1 MRAQDSTPAW
11 ANKKG
16 HKKTSLNGIPLTQG
30 KGVLLSRVIQF
41 AGVPASESVHK
52 RITAFPIGEAPAPLQ
67 FCLSSAGQVAALPT
81 QATASLIAICPVAF
95 LPVVHGW
102 VPPPLPRSS
111 HHRGCHL
118 KVDASLIATFLRSG
132 ASLIAI
138 SARHRITPRSSP
150 LDFSCDRLSVLQS
163 LIAKFMQA
171 PGLPPAPRIGNLDGQ
186 TCWLFRLNASETRL
200 ATDKNLNISWLLVTS
215 AMRFLPVS

>member
-1 MRAQDSTPAW
+1 MAPFPYGW
-11 ANKKG
+11 AYARG
-16 HKKTSLNGIPLTQG
+16 PDPILR
-30 KGVLLSRVIQF
+30 RVVMPEHRP
-41 AGVPASESVHK
+41 G
-52 RITAFPIGEAPAPLQ
+52 PIGEKRLKTERRLPNRVEDPSPFSLPD
-67 FCLSSAGQVAALPT
+67 LRRTGYSTVHYEAA
-81 QATASLIAICPVAF
+81 ASLFA
-95 LPVVHGW
+95 L
-102 VPPPLPRSS
+102 SY
-111 HHRGCHL
+111 
-118 KVDASLIATFLRSG
+118 ATSLRSG
-132 ASLIAI
+132 ASLFAI